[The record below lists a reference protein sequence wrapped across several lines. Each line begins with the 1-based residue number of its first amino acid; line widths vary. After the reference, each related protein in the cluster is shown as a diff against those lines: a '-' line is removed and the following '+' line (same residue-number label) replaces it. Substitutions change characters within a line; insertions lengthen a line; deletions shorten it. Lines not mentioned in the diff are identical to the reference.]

1 MLEEMQKRPFVRPL
15 FWWITGILLQVCF
28 PLQQLSWLLL
38 IIVAVVVVLSLC
50 FVKRNAAVPYQ
61 YRWVWGALIACLFIF
76 FAIQSTYIAEKKM
89 SMPPSSGWIREK
101 AQQTQA
107 VMTGKLDRLQ
117 VSDDTKA
124 VLAAIT
130 VNYKKTMTREM
141 RSRFSTT
148 GVAHLL
154 SVSGFHVGIVC
165 AFLGLLFSAFPRRQL
180 FHWSKYILTVSLLW
194 VFAFIAGL
202 SNPAV
207 RAALM
212 LTIYLTGQVL
222 RHRPER
228 YNTLAAAAFCM
239 LAYNPLF
246 LFDIGFQ
253 LSFTAVF
260 FILYLQPRFYRLIE
274 LRNPIFKSL
283 WGILTVTVA
292 AQIGTVF
299 LSCFYFGQSS
309 SVFLFTNLFLSLLA
323 TLLVPL
329 TLIWMILP
337 VGIPGIGILQ
347 WVIEILSKGMME
359 VVNRFSQ
366 IPGSTFAVRFDLTTM
381 LFAYAILVLLLC
393 YFRSK
398 RSWML
403 FTSLLLILFLLGKT
417 IINVSLN

>member
-1 MLEEMQKRPFVRPL
+1 MLEEIQKRPFARPL
-15 FWWITGILLQVCF
+15 FWWVTGILLQVCI
-28 PLQQLSWLLL
+28 PLQQLSWFLLMT
-38 IIVAVVVVLSLC
+38 VAGVVVFSLC
-50 FVKRNAAVPYQ
+50 LVKRNTAVSYQ
-61 YRWVWGALIACLFIF
+61 YRWVWGILISCLFIF
-76 FAIQSTYIAEKKM
+76 FAIQTTYIAEKQI
-89 SMPPSSGWIREK
+89 SLPPASGWLQEK
-101 AQQTQA
+101 AKQTQ
-107 VMTGKLDRLQ
+107 MDMLSKLDGLQ

-130 VNYKKTMTREM
+130 VNYKKTMTRDM
-141 RSRFSTT
+141 RNRFSAT

-165 AFLGLLFSAFPRRQL
+165 AFLSLLFSVFPRRPL
-180 FHWSKYILTVSLLW
+180 FHWAKYILTISLLW
-194 VFAFIAGL
+194 AFAFIAGL

-239 LAYNPLF
+239 LVYSPLS

-274 LRNPIFKSL
+274 LRNPIFKAL

-323 TLLVPL
+323 TMSVPL
-329 TLIWMILP
+329 TLLWMILP
-337 VGIPGIGILQ
+337 AWIPGTGMLQ
-347 WVIEILSKGMME
+347 WVIEAMGGGMME

-366 IPGSTFAVRFDLTTM
+366 IPWATFALHFDLITM
-381 LFAYAILVLLLC
+381 LFAYTILGLLLC

-403 FTSLLLILFLLGKT
+403 FAALVLILGLLCKSIAFVNNG
-417 IINVSLN
+417 